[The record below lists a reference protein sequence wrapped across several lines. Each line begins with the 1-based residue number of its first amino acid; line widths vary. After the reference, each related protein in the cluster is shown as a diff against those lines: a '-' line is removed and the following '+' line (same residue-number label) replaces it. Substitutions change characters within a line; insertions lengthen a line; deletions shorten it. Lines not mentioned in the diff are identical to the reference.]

1 MFIDA
6 SSIESWDYTQE
17 LTGITGAS
25 NIATAVIWL
34 KKNAMEMQEQIS
46 DHLKTLPGICKT
58 TIIKAQP
65 SILRVQF
72 DFDQIRYAEIISK
85 INSLGYEARV
95 VGH

>member
-1 MFIDA
+1 MFVDA
-6 SSIESWDYTQE
+6 SSIEMWDYSEE
-17 LTGITGAS
+17 LTGAAAAAYL
-25 NIATAVIWL
+25 ATAVIWL
-34 KKNAMEMQEQIS
+34 KKGALEKQEEIS
-46 DHLKTLPGICKT
+46 NKLSVLPGVSKVTFIT
-58 TIIKAQP
+58 SQP